1 MITFTQTEFIGC
13 MFVLLVIITVISGN
27 ASYWKAKYETLD
39 KERGN
44 NEGWREEA
52 RFLRRLVNKEAA
64 KEVEKEE
71 Y

>member
-44 NEGWREEA
+44 NEGWIEEA

-64 KEVEKEE
+64 EEVE